1 MRLSIFPLTGVL
13 LYPGLQLPL
22 HIFEPR
28 YRAMVTDALAR
39 DRRIGMIQPQRPED
53 NAPLFTVGCVG
64 KIADVE
70 ALEDGR
76 FNLVL
81 EGEARFR
88 LVRELEVITPFRQ
101 IEAELLEDP
110 PHQRRLGVVHHQLP
124 LAHVVAEG
132 RVAAHPH
139 APLPRRRHLVANAL
153 ANDLA
158 LELGKAE
165 QDVQRQPPHA
175 GGGIEALCDRNKRHV
190 VRVEH
195 LDQLGEIHQRATEP
209 VEFVA
214 DDHVH
219 QPGLDVG
226 QQPLQRR
233 PLEGAARYAAIVV
246 ALAHQHPAF
255 GTLAGDERFTRL
267 ALRIERVEV
276 HVEPF
281 LARLPRVDRAAELS
295 HRRRHGAGRLRVALH
310 AALRLGRSPKNTRPF
325 QRVPVMA
332 RAMAESDW

>member
-110 PHQRRLGVVHHQLP
+110 PHQTLSPVERAGFEREARRFAEAQGYRVDWDAVTTLDDTSLIDGVSQIAPFDAAAKQALLEAPNIAARCELLVQLMQFFGRRDSD
-124 LAHVVAEG
+124 EG
-132 RVAAHPH
+132 RV
-139 APLPRRRHLVANAL
+139 
-153 ANDLA
+153 
-158 LELGKAE
+158 
-165 QDVQRQPPHA
+165 
-175 GGGIEALCDRNKRHV
+175 
-190 VRVEH
+190 
-195 LDQLGEIHQRATEP
+195 T
-209 VEFVA
+209 
-214 DDHVH
+214 
-219 QPGLDVG
+219 
-226 QQPLQRR
+226 LQ
-233 PLEGAARYAAIVV
+233 
-246 ALAHQHPAF
+246 
-255 GTLAGDERFTRL
+255 
-267 ALRIERVEV
+267 
-276 HVEPF
+276 
-281 LARLPRVDRAAELS
+281 
-295 HRRRHGAGRLRVALH
+295 
-310 AALRLGRSPKNTRPF
+310 
-325 QRVPVMA
+325 
-332 RAMAESDW
+332 